1 MGKYILLYLA
11 QSRVSLHLHDSP
23 LHLYLCSSIS
33 QSHLRPTILRTQRIQ
48 SLFASRISPASVRCL
63 HVRPLICQ
71 SPYPPLPSACRV
83 PYVSK
88 IDSSPPS
95 IAIILVWPHR
105 ITHIR
110 NILRYSCQL
119 RARINSQE
127 STPCIHRL
135 NSRTYYISRHCQ
147 TTFASWILSQ
157 QRLGRFYAPRKSDPP
172 STWTEASR
180 PLRRRHP

>member
-11 QSRVSLHLHDSP
+11 QSRVSLCLHDSP
-23 LHLYLCSSIS
+23 LHPYLCSSIS
-33 QSHLRPTILRTQRIQ
+33 QSHLRPTILHTQRNQ
-48 SLFASRISPASVRCL
+48 SLFASRISPASVHCL

-88 IDSSPPS
+88 TDSSPPS
-95 IAIILVWPHR
+95 IAIVLVWPHR

-119 RARINSQE
+119 SARINSRE

-135 NSRTYYISRHCQ
+135 NSRTYHISRRSQ
-147 TTFASWILSQ
+147 ITFASWIPSQ
-157 QRLGRFYAPRKSDPP
+157 QRLGRSYAPRKIDPP
-172 STWTEASR
+172 STWTAALPPS
-180 PLRRRHP
+180 RRRHP